1 MTDRLKLSIL
11 MSFVTAFHLY
21 RVDVLKPTDYMRI
34 DQRTVQGLN
43 LFDDVGSVGT
53 SVFHILNKTRT
64 PGGARLLQSWIKQ
77 PLTEVAGIQERLD
90 LVESFVGNSE
100 ARLTLYEDHLRKM
113 PDFQR
118 ISTKFSGQK
127 ANLQVECN

>member
-1 MTDRLKLSIL
+1 
-11 MSFVTAFHLY
+11 
-21 RVDVLKPTDYMRI
+21 MRI

-43 LFDDVGSVGT
+43 LFDEVGSVGT
-53 SVFHILNKTRT
+53 SIFHILNKTRT

-90 LVESFVGNSE
+90 LVESFVGNAE

-118 ISTKFSGQK
+118 ISTKFSSQK
-127 ANLQVECN
+127 ANLQVGY